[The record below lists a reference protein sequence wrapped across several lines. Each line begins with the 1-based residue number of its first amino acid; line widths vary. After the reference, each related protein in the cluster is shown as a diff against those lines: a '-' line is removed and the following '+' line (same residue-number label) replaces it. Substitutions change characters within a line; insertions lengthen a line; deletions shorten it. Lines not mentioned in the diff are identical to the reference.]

1 MVHIDEGT
9 VNIIKETKGDFDIKD
24 TNECVCVLIT
34 TRPGYYGAITY
45 IEAYVML
52 DGDINNRVYD
62 NMKYVDPEK
71 YIVFKK
77 REPFYKSIRE

>member
-9 VNIIKETKGDFDIKD
+9 VNIIKETKGDFDIKE
-24 TNECVCVLIT
+24 TNECVLIT
-34 TRPGYYGAITY
+34 TRQGYYGAITY

-62 NMKYVDPEK
+62 NMEYVDPGK
-71 YIVFKK
+71 YIVFKE